1 VSDPVCGM
9 LVNPAQAAASGNT
22 LAYRGASHYFS
33 SRQGKQA
40 FQNDS
45 GGSARTRPGDN
56 DD

>member
-9 LVNPAQAAASGNT
+9 RVNPAQAAASGNT
-22 LAYRGASHYFS
+22 LANRGASHYFS